1 MARGKLRLYLGAAPG
16 VGKTYAM
23 LNEGWRRKE
32 RGTDVVI
39 GWVQDHGR
47 PQTDAQIRDLEVFPR
62 RVTEYRGQVLEEMD
76 LDGLLQRRPEL
87 CLVDE
92 LAHSNAPGSE
102 HTKRWQDVED
112 LLDAGINVIS
122 TVNLQHLES
131 LNDVV
136 ERITGVT
143 QQETVPDPVVRD
155 ADQLELV
162 DMAPEALRRR
172 LAHGNVYPPERID
185 AALGNYFRTGN
196 LTALREL
203 ALLWVADRVD
213 EELTDYRERHNI
225 AGPWETKERVVVS
238 LTGSTGSAVLIR
250 RAARMAMRIKGE
262 LVGVHV
268 RTDESVT
275 GSGSQGLVQN
285 RVLLDDLGGRYVE
298 VVGADV
304 APALVQ
310 VAQAENATQ
319 LVMGATHRSRLT
331 EFLRGSVI
339 NSVIRAAGG
348 SLDVHVIATEAELQL
363 DSGRA
368 TGEGSPDHDG
378 RARADARTRT
388 GGRARRWLHSPLPV
402 RRRAAALL
410 IGALGFPLLTLALTA
425 GRSGDSLATAL
436 SSYLVLVVGV
446 AATGGVW
453 PAALAALAGFL
464 LSNYYFAPPIHS
476 FTIADARDI
485 LALVMFLVT
494 AGVVS
499 VLVDLSARRSAAAT
513 QARTDARMLA
523 RVAGRMVSPEGNP
536 LPSLL
541 EELTVAF
548 RLDAAS
554 VLRSGTDRSETPA
567 VPGTPEFSTGPWSLV
582 ASAGQPPPLGP
593 DQATVVL
600 PLTGWEILAL
610 RGPGLTAED
619 REILSAFAAQLA
631 TVLQS
636 DRLHAEAAEA
646 DSLARA
652 GQLRSALLDAVSH
665 DLRTPLASIK
675 AASSSLLSDQLT
687 FGPDETRILIRT
699 IDDEADRL
707 NSMVENLLDMSRLHT
722 GSMQVLH
729 QSTDVGDV
737 VEAAVDSLGPR
748 GDGVTVDV
756 PGALPRIR
764 SDPVLLERAVAG
776 LVDNAL
782 VHGAGSGVRI
792 EAGPV
797 ANRVDIR
804 IIDKGPGIP
813 REDRDRVF
821 QPFQRLGDSES
832 RAGVGLGLAV
842 ARGFVRAV
850 GGDLDIED
858 TPGGGCTMVIRI
870 PELDSS
876 GPDSSHVDASGPDSS
891 HVDASGPDSQQAP
904 EGPDSVSPVGRA
916 SP

>member
-1 MARGKLRLYLGAAPG
+1 MARGTLRLYLGAAPG

-39 GWVQDHGR
+39 GWVQEHGR
-47 PQTDAQIRDLEVFPR
+47 PQTDAQIRDLEIFPR
-62 RVTEYRGQVLEEMD
+62 RVAEYRGQTFEEMD
-76 LDGLLQRRPEL
+76 LDGLIARHPEL
-87 CLVDE
+87 VLVDE
-92 LAHSNAPGSE
+92 LAHSNVPGSR
-102 HTKRWQDVED
+102 HAKRWQDVED

-136 ERITGVT
+136 ERITGVA
-143 QQETVPDPVVRD
+143 QHETVPDPVVRD

-213 EELTDYRERHNI
+213 EELNDYRERHNI

-238 LTGSTGSAVLIR
+238 LTGSAGSTVLIR
-250 RAARMAMRIKGE
+250 RAARMAMRIKAE

-268 RTDESVT
+268 RTDDSIT

-285 RVLLDDLGGRYVE
+285 RALLDDLGGRYVE

-310 VAQAENATQ
+310 VARAENATQ
-319 LVMGATHRSRLT
+319 LVMGATHRSRIT
-331 EFLRGSVI
+331 EFVRGSVI

-348 SLDVHVIATEAELQL
+348 SLDVHVIATEAKREPEHAGA
-363 DSGRA
+363 DADAGDADDGATTGASGDGQGDAR
-368 TGEGSPDHDG
+368 DG
-378 RARADARTRT
+378 RARRH
-388 GGRARRWLHSPLPV
+388 LLSPLPA
-402 RRRAAALL
+402 RRRVAALL
-410 IGALGFPLLTLALTA
+410 LGVIGFPLLTLVLTA
-425 GRSGDSLATAL
+425 DRSSEGLATAL
-436 SSYLVLVVGV
+436 STYLVLVVVV

-453 PAALAALAGFL
+453 PAALAAIAGFL

-541 EELTVAF
+541 GELMVAF
-548 RLDAAS
+548 RLDGVS
-554 VLRSGTDRSETPA
+554 VLRSDTDRNETPA
-567 VPGTPEFSTGPWSLV
+567 TPGSPEFSSGPWSEV
-582 ASAGQPPPLGP
+582 ASAGQHPPVGP
-593 DQATVVL
+593 DDATVVL

-631 TVLQS
+631 TALQS

-646 DSLARA
+646 DSAFRA
-652 GQLRSALLDAVSH
+652 SQLRSALLDAVSH

-687 FGPDETRILIRT
+687 FGPDETRMLITT

-707 NSMVENLLDMSRLHT
+707 GTMVENLLDMSRLHT
-722 GSMQVLH
+722 GSMEVLH
-729 QSTDVGDV
+729 QDTDVADI
-737 VEAAVDSLGPR
+737 VEAAIDSLGAR
-748 GDGVTVDV
+748 GEAVAVDL
-756 PGALPRIR
+756 PGPLPRIR
-764 SDPVLLERAVAG
+764 TDPMLLERAVAG
-776 LVDNAL
+776 LIDNAL
-782 VHGAGSGVRI
+782 IHAAGSGVRI
-792 EAGPV
+792 EAGRV
-797 ANRVDIR
+797 AHRVDIR
-804 IIDKGPGIP
+804 IVDRGPGIP
-813 REDRDRVF
+813 REEHDRVF
-821 QPFQRLGDSES
+821 QPFQRLGDTE
-832 RAGVGLGLAV
+832 RHTGVGLGLAV
-842 ARGFVRAV
+842 ARGFVQAV

-858 TPGGGCTMVIRI
+858 TPGGGCTMVVRI
-870 PELDSS
+870 PEPVDDT
-876 GPDSSHVDASGPDSS
+876 GPGEPVPGEGVDAGS
-891 HVDASGPDSQQAP
+891 A
-904 EGPDSVSPVGRA
+904 VGHA